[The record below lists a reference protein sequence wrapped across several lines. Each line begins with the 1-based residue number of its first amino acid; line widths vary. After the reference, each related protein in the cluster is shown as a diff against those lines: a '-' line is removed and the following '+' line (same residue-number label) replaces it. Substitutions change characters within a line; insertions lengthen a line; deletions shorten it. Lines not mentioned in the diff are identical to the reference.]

1 MAGGGALGA
10 LLGKALAARD
20 PLALRIVRNLAER
33 AAPADAAAAFAP
45 AADALARLL
54 TARASAPAGLNL
66 VAMADEPCPCTEGT
80 GGQQTMLAQAGAHC
94 MRPKLSGLC
103 KALHFCMQ

>member
-10 LLGKALAARD
+10 LLGKALAVRD

-54 TARASAPAGLNL
+54 TARCSRPASLHL
-66 VAMADEPCPCTEGT
+66 VAWPMSVALARREQ
-80 GGQQTMLAQAGAHC
+80 GGS
-94 MRPKLSGLC
+94 RPRWPI
-103 KALHFCMQ
+103 